1 MDKKWTDMIAGAF
14 GLTDRVFAGHPND
27 VKSAREMLLKA
38 FEEGVGCSQYLG
50 TIQNWLVKNLPADD
64 ADNNARASFIKAQME
79 RVCKLTSYFD
89 AE

>member
-14 GLTDRVFAGHPND
+14 GVTDRVFAGHPND

-38 FEEGVGCSQYLG
+38 FEEGVGYSQYFG
-50 TIQNWLVKNLPADD
+50 AIQNWLVKNLPTDNANND
-64 ADNNARASFIKAQME
+64 ARVSFIKAQME
-79 RVCKLTSYFD
+79 RACKLASYFD